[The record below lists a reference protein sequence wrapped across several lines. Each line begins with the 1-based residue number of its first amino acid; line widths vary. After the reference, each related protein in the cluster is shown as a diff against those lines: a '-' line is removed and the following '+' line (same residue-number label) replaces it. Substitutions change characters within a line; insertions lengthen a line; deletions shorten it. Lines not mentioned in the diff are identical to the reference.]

1 MVTLSSNGNKIVSY
15 VQNFGG
21 NFFTAKFDIILTVD
35 KGVEATKWYLMFK
48 TVVEISSLLSFDIIL
63 TV

>member
-1 MVTLSSNGNKIVSY
+1 MVTLSSNSNKIVSY

-21 NFFTAKFDIILTVD
+21 NSFTTKFVIILAVD
-35 KGVEATKWYLMFK
+35 QDVEVTKWYLMFK

>member
-1 MVTLSSNGNKIVSY
+1 MVTLSSNSNKIVSY

-21 NFFTAKFDIILTVD
+21 NSFTTKFDIILAVD
-35 KGVEATKWYLMFK
+35 QDVEVTKWYLMFK

>member
-1 MVTLSSNGNKIVSY
+1 MVTLSSNSNKIVSY

-21 NFFTAKFDIILTVD
+21 NFFTAKFDIIWTGD
-35 KGVEATKWYLMFK
+35 KGEEAMKWYLMFK
-48 TVVEISSLLSFDIIL
+48 TVVEISSVLSFDLIL